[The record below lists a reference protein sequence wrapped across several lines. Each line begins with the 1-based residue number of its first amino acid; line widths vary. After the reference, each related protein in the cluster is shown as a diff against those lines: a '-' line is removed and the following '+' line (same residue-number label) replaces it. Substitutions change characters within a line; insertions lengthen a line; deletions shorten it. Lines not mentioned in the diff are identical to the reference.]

1 MESKQRSNLALGLIL
16 ILVGLW
22 FLAGR
27 LFPGFETWL
36 GITYSWPLLI
46 IAVGV
51 FLLLIG
57 LIQGTPDTAIGAFTV
72 AGIGGILYWQNLTGR
87 WESWGYLW
95 TLIPGF
101 AGLGTIV
108 SGLIGGDGRRAFG
121 RGLRQILISLV
132 LFVALGSLIG
142 GLNILGP
149 YWPVLLI
156 ALGAYIMLRAIIQG
170 E

>member
-1 MESKQRSNLALGLIL
+1 METKQRSNLALGLL
-16 ILVGLW
+16 FILVGLW

-27 LFPGFETWL
+27 LIPGLESWL
-36 GITYSWPLLI
+36 GITYSWPI
-46 IAVGV
+46 IIIGVGI

-57 LIQGTPDTAIGAFTV
+57 LTQGTPDSAVGAFIV

-87 WESWGYLW
+87 WESWGYMW

-101 AGLGTIV
+101 AGLDTIV
-108 SGLIGGDGRRAFG
+108 SGLISGDVRQGFD

-132 LFVALGSLIG
+132 LFVALGSIIG

-156 ALGAYIMLRAIIQG
+156 ALGAYIMLREIIRG
-170 E
+170 A